1 MGLLSGLFGSSPK
14 PDKNLGRAALE
25 AAQLSRE
32 TLEWF
37 KQEYENTRPAREAME
52 ARAMEVS
59 DAQLQGME
67 LSNASARR
75 ADQRMQSIFEPLQDR
90 IATDAENYDTA
101 ERRADAAASA
111 RADVDAGFSATQ
123 SAMQRALGR
132 SGIRPGSAR
141 SMTMMQ
147 DVAGEQAKA
156 RAGASTGAVRNV
168 EQQGYARRMDA
179 AGMGQGVFGGQATM
193 QQVAT
198 QSGNSSVGNAGAGM
212 NAAMSGADLMKSG
225 FNTAM
230 QGKQIAG
237 NLYGQQAQIQAAAGD
252 NSGMWGALGGVA
264 GSFLGSNA
272 GSSWLA
278 KMLPVSDKNKK
289 KNTGDV
295 TDGKQELEEIK
306 ATPVHRN
313 WMYDPAKGGPDDGG
327 KPRTG
332 PMAQKVRA
340 TMGEVA
346 APGGKVIDLVT
357 INGKMMAGMQA
368 LARRLEK
375 VEEGLAA

>member
-1 MGLLSGLFGSSPK
+1 MCKSKAPNTKGL
-14 PDKNLGRAALE
+14 NQAALE
-25 AAQLSRE
+25 SAQLSRE
-32 TLEWF
+32 AMEWF

-90 IATDAENYDTA
+90 IAADAEGYDTA

-123 SAMQRALGR
+123 QATQRALAR
-132 SGIRPGSAR
+132 SGVAPGGAKALA
-141 SMTMMQ
+141 MMS
-147 DVAGEQAKA
+147 DVAGAQAKA
-156 RAGASTGAVRNV
+156 RAGAATQATRNV

-198 QSGNSSVGNAGAGM
+198 QGGNSSVANAGAGL
-212 NAAMSGADLMKSG
+212 NAAMSGAGLMQSG
-225 FNTAM
+225 FNTAL
-230 QGKQIAG
+230 QGKQVAG
-237 NLYGQQAQIQAAAGD
+237 NLYGQQAQIQAQAGD
-252 NSGMWGALGGVA
+252 NSGLWGALGGVA

-278 KMLPVSDKNKK
+278 SMLPVSDKNKK

-295 TDGKQELEEIK
+295 TDGEQELKQIK

-313 WMYDPAKGGPDDGG
+313 WMYDPSKGGPGDGG

-340 TMGEVA
+340 TMGEAA

-357 INGKMMAGMQA
+357 MNGKLMAGMQA
-368 LARRLEK
+368 LAKKVDLIENQLE
-375 VEEGLAA
+375 AA